1 MEHPGDGEQRIHVD
15 NHGHRIGQRRIAGV
29 QPLTCDQSDPARRDR
44 QRTRDDDRIGLLHP
58 AHVLPDLGARVMDEV
73 EIQRLLV
80 PLQRIDPAHPAVLQE
95 GERTDSRRALEQ
107 SDREDREVAVHIV
120 DAMCA
125 LDESLQSV
133 QPLESPLESN
143 RDRVRVRGEPKLD
156 VLALALDK
164 ARPGPEID
172 AVSNGKQDDQ
182 RHERGADGGE
192 SARTIRESRRNVG
205 LGDRDTMGKRIPQA

>member
-1 MEHPGDGEQRIHVD
+1 
-15 NHGHRIGQRRIAGV
+15 
-29 QPLTCDQSDPARRDR
+29 
-44 QRTRDDDRIGLLHP
+44 
-58 AHVLPDLGARVMDEV
+58 
-73 EIQRLLV
+73 
-80 PLQRIDPAHPAVLQE
+80 QE
-95 GERTDSRRALEQ
+95 GERTNSRRAPQ
-107 SDREDREVAVHIV
+107 QPFREDRELAVYLV

-156 VLALALDK
+156 VLALALDE

-172 AVSNGKQDDQ
+172 AVSSGKQDDQ
-182 RHERGADGGE
+182 RHECGADGGE
-192 SARTIRESRRNVG
+192 SFQTIRGSGWSVG